1 MKSTPKIRFIIPAA
15 AAILLTFGRDDW
27 LAFLPLHT
35 WLDLTMNLFV
45 VVIGSIFALKDVYP
59 YLLNHNIFLRLL
71 FLMLALWVA
80 VIVIVG
86 SPFNNWPSGTSILTL
101 ILIILIVSQISRFE
115 LRRLR
120 HFVLVLVGLFTIYT
134 LAFAKNIIQ
143 LLLSGN
149 KTFRLGE
156 NISPSFLVAYP
167 RIMYVIIIICIFSLI
182 VEKSFWIRIYS
193 AIMVILPI
201 LIAFATG
208 GRGPL
213 VGFILAAFVIVLGIA
228 KKYKIYYTIV
238 LCVLIAIG
246 YFVISNYFPV
256 MENRIVKGDDS
267 GRNAIWKEVLGS
279 STTWFGRGIFEEYP
293 HNIFLEFL
301 LFYGVFGLILFLTF
315 FVTLVVSL
323 IRCYLR
329 TRHNEILWVISVL
342 VLQMTAQQFSL
353 DIFNSGLWA
362 AIMLPLGFSWDYS
375 AVSDSEVMTF
385 SEIMKKNKR
394 NWFKRNHYIHQ
405 ASLRDGKS

>member
-1 MKSTPKIRFIIPAA
+1 MNSSPKIRFIIPAA

-45 VVIGSIFALKDVYP
+45 VVIASMFALKDIT
-59 YLLNHNIFLRLL
+59 YLLSHNFLLRLL

-80 VIVIVG
+80 IIVIVG
-86 SPFNNWPSGTSILTL
+86 SPYNNWPSGTSFLTL

-120 HFVLVLVGLFTIYT
+120 HFVLVLVGVFTIYT
-134 LAFAKNIIQ
+134 LIFAKNIIQ
-143 LLLSGN
+143 MLLSGN

-156 NISPSFLVAYP
+156 KISPSFLVAYP
-167 RIMYVIIIICIFSLI
+167 RIMYVIIIICLFSLI
-182 VEKSFWIRIYS
+182 VEKGFWIRIYS

-213 VGFILAAFVIVLGIA
+213 VGFILAAFVIVLGLA
-228 KKYKIYYTIV
+228 KKHKMYYTIV
-238 LCVLIAIG
+238 LGVLITIG
-246 YFVISNYFPV
+246 YLIISNYFPV
-256 MENRIVKGDDS
+256 MENRIMNGDDS
-267 GRNAIWKEVLGS
+267 GRNVIWKEVLNS

-301 LFYGVFGLILFLTF
+301 LFYGIFGLILFLIF
-315 FVTLVVSL
+315 FVTLTVSL
-323 IRCYLR
+323 IRCYLI
-329 TRHNEILWVISVL
+329 TRHIEVLWVISLL

-375 AVSDSEVMTF
+375 AVSDTGFETF
-385 SEIMKKNKR
+385 PEIGKKSKKA
-394 NWFKRNHYIHQ
+394 WFKRKNQFHHAY
-405 ASLRDGKS
+405 LRDGRS

>member
-1 MKSTPKIRFIIPAA
+1 MNSTPKIRYIIPAA

-35 WLDLTMNLFV
+35 PFDLALNLFV
-45 VVIGSIFALKDVYP
+45 VVIASIFALKDIT
-59 YLLNHNIFLRLL
+59 YLLSHNLVLRFL
-71 FLMLALWVA
+71 FLILALWVA
-80 VIVIVG
+80 VVVVVG
-86 SPFNNWPSGTSILTL
+86 SPYNNWPSGTSILTL

-120 HFVLVLVGLFTIYT
+120 QFVLVLVGVFTIYT
-134 LAFAKNIIQ
+134 LFFAKNIFQ

-156 NISPSFLVAYP
+156 KVSPSFLVAYP
-167 RIMYVIIIICIFSLI
+167 RIMYVIIILCLFSMI
-182 VEKSFWIRIYS
+182 VEKSFWMRIYS
-193 AIMVILPI
+193 AVMVILPI

-213 VGFILAAFVIVLGIA
+213 VGFILAAFVIVLGLA

-238 LCVLIAIG
+238 LVVLIAIG
-246 YFVISNYFPV
+246 YLVISNYFPV
-256 MENRIVKGDDS
+256 MENRIMKGDDS
-267 GRNAIWKEVLGS
+267 GRNVIWKEVLNS
-279 STTWFGRGIFEEYP
+279 SATWFGRGIFEEYP

-329 TRHNEILWVISVL
+329 TRHNEVLWVISLL

-375 AVSDSEVMTF
+375 EVSDAGIVTF
-385 SEIMKKNKR
+385 SKIGKKSKR
-394 NWFKRNHYIHQ
+394 TWLRRNNNFHQ
-405 ASLRDGKS
+405 ASL